1 MTNKMVCMG
10 GVALTIGVFSSL
22 IAGCTSAP
30 NTNSTGVQGLTAQQ
44 MQIKKIQEDPSL
56 TQKQKAEQTVQ
67 IVKQSPKPPVA
78 P

>member
-1 MTNKMVCMG
+1 MTKKMVYMG
-10 GVALTIGVFSSL
+10 GVALAIGVFSSL

-44 MQIKKIQEDPSL
+44 IQIKKIQEDPSL
-56 TQKQKAEQTVQ
+56 TQKQKAEQTAQ
-67 IVKQSPKPPVA
+67 IVKQLPKPPVA

>member
-56 TQKQKAEQTVQ
+56 TQKQKAEQTAQ